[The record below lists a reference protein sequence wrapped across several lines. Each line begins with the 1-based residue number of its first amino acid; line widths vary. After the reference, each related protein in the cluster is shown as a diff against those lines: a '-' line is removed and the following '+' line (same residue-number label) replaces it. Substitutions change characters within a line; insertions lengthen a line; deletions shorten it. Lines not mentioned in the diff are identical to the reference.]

1 MYTRVLGSLHFTLL
15 SYIRSVRSVSW
26 VVDVSLTRDDK
37 PHSVLSK
44 KVGEV
49 DLMWDRSRRKNETI
63 EAA

>member
-1 MYTRVLGSLHFTLL
+1 MYMRVLGSLHFTLL